1 MVLNRILGSKAGQET
16 TKKLIK
22 SIADFKEGRKQKS
35 ISNLVES
42 KNEGKAR
49 TGQILKE
56 VDKIITNKGTIK
68 NPEKL
73 LQKVEDATVGDEA
86 IKVGPNKTSTKI
98 ELKDFKAKQPQVS
111 KETIDEFLASFNSGT
126 IPKKILADFNIDK
139 ITKNE
144 DIFQMINGIA
154 KGYKPDEIVKQ
165 TRGRIKQSSTKAS
178 GTRLSKNEDF
188 LIEILGTK
196 PGTTYNAAQI
206 YGMRQLLEAGA
217 ARMRYLASKA
227 ADLDNASNVDI
238 VKFRQH
244 YALMAQ
250 IQKVLIGVKT
260 ETGRALNQFKIASN
274 ASEKYSFLGG
284 SVDDLNRKNLIVEH
298 GGFDEIQKV
307 AELVL
312 STKRNTALLQA
323 NGKTGLTTFSQKTSN
338 AMSEIFINAILSNPL
353 THVRNGAGNWITQ
366 AIVQQERKLAASL
379 FGGKN
384 EGGVAAYEDIAKAWG
399 KHQAAKEIMSA
410 MQNVYKLGGS
420 KVETKLGRVTAQEFN
435 IKNKVGGQLFDMFGK
450 GITLGNYPTK
460 LLKVADD
467 YFKNR
472 EFRSELYAMAFRDGM
487 EMYNKKLL
495 KEADLPQYIASK
507 VANPSKE
514 LVDAAYKQAQYVTFQ
529 TPLGQRG
536 DVFDLGQMAQKGKNF
551 AESRGPFSI
560 VTNYYLPFVQT
571 PTNIA
576 GFVAERTPV
585 LAQVLTRYN
594 QKIKQGG
601 AVADRARA
609 QLYLGSMFYMAT
621 APLGYYGVGRDK
633 AEKFTGFNLPQM
645 YGSDIRQEG
654 SLTGGKSLLQKT
666 TKTQP
671 FQIEIPIG
679 DNEFQRV
686 SFRSFDPVAQIF
698 ANSANLGQ
706 LATLIEGSIQNNL
719 SGDKQNYKQL
729 GVDAGLYMLAYSFSI
744 GENLSN
750 STMLA
755 GAGKMVDDIRT
766 ITRGVQSDNKL
777 KAVKEVGSEFAS
789 SFIPTVA
796 KQIGNVVNS
805 DSQKIVSEF
814 NEYFKKSIAEGS
826 LFDDVDI
833 RGREY
838 KKFEYFNQ
846 HKRDYIDDELFS
858 VQPKVTP
865 VKNSLRYN
873 YSKQLGLGVSVPL
886 TSRQKR
892 FLRKNS
898 GVIFDKKMKALM
910 EAPHYKNE
918 KRKFVKESLIRQEW
932 KDAKSSAKEFL
943 LNPNEGYYEQT
954 NDNGEIERITYLSE
968 IKQRA
973 EDLRDSEIANSQMGY
988 INQNIEE

>member
-1 MVLNRILGSKAGQET
+1 MVLKNLFTSEIGKQT
-16 TKKLIK
+16 TKQL
-22 SIADFKEGRKQKS
+22 
-35 ISNLVES
+35 
-42 KNEGKAR
+42 
-49 TGQILKE
+49 LKE
-56 VDKIITNKGTIK
+56 VDKRILNKGTIK

-73 LQKVEDATVGDEA
+73 LQKVEDVTVGDEA
-86 IKVGPNKTSTKI
+86 VKVGPNKTSTTVKI
-98 ELKDFKAKQPQVS
+98 KDFKGSDKKLAEKVS
-111 KETIDEFLASFNSGT
+111 KETMDEFLASFNSGT

-139 ITKNE
+139 ITKND
-144 DIFQMINGIA
+144 DIIQMINGIA
-154 KGYKPDEIVKQ
+154 KGYKPSEVVKQ
-165 TRGRIKQSSTKAS
+165 TRGVKSQSSTKAS

-188 LIEILGTK
+188 LLEVLGTK

-206 YGMRQLLEAGA
+206 YGIRQLLEAGA

-260 ETGRALNQFKIASN
+260 ETGRALNQFKIASD
-274 ASEKYSFLGG
+274 ASKKYSFLGG
-284 SVDDLNRKNLIVEH
+284 SVDDLNRQNLIVEH

-312 STKRNTALLQA
+312 STKRNTALLAA
-323 NGKTGLTTFSQKTSN
+323 NNRTGLKTFSQKTSN
-338 AMSEIFINAILSNPL
+338 AMAEIFINAILSNPL
-353 THVRNGAGNWITQ
+353 THVRNGAGNWISQ
-366 AIVQQERKLAASL
+366 AIVQQERKFAARF

-399 KHQAAKEIMSA
+399 KHQAAKEIMAA

-420 KVETKLGRVTAQEFN
+420 KIETKLGRVTADEFG
-435 IKNKVGGQLFDMFGK
+435 IKNKVGAKLFDIAGK
-450 GITLGNYPTK
+450 GVTLGNLPTK
-460 LLKVADD
+460 FLKVSDD

-507 VANPSKE
+507 IANPSKD

-529 TPLGQRG
+529 TPLGKRG
-536 DVFDLGQMAQKGKNF
+536 DIFDLGKIAQQGKNY
-551 AESRGPFSI
+551 AENRGPFSVI
-560 VTNYYLPFVQT
+560 MNYYLPFVQT

-585 LAQVLTRYN
+585 LAQVLTKYN
-594 QKIKQGG
+594 QKIKAGG
-601 AVADRARA
+601 AVADKARA
-609 QLYLGSMFYMAT
+609 QLYLGSLFYMAS

-633 AEKFTGFNLPQM
+633 AENFLGTDLPQT
-645 YGSDIRQEG
+645 YGSDIRQDG
-654 SLTGGKSLLQKT
+654 SLTGGKNLLQKT

-679 DNEFQRV
+679 DGKFQKI

-698 ANSANLGQ
+698 ANSANFGQ
-706 LATLIEGSIQNNL
+706 LVTLLEGSMQNNL
-719 SGDKQNYKQL
+719 GGENKEYMQL
-729 GVDAGLYMLAYSFSI
+729 GKDSLAYLIAYSFSI

-755 GAGKMVDDIRT
+755 GAGKLVDDVRS

-805 DSQKIVSEF
+805 DTQKLVTEF
-814 NEYFKKSIAEGS
+814 NEYFKKSIAEGT
-826 LFDDVDI
+826 LVEDVDM

-846 HKRDYIDDELFS
+846 HERDYIDDELFK
-858 VQPKVTP
+858 VQPSITP
-865 VKNSLRYN
+865 VKNYVRYD
-873 YSKQLGLGVSVPL
+873 YAPDLGLGVSVPL
-886 TSRQKR
+886 TSKQKR

-898 GVIFDKKMKALM
+898 GLIFDKKMKALY

-918 KRKFVKESLIRQEW
+918 TRKMIKESLIRQEW
-932 KDAKSSAKEFL
+932 QDAKSDAKDFL
-943 LNPNEGYYEQT
+943 FNPNEGYYEQQ
-954 NDNGEIERITYLSE
+954 NDKGEIERITYLSE
-968 IKQRA
+968 IKSKA

-988 INQNIEE
+988 INQNIKEE